1 MGIEAT
7 AFAQFHFACFALLW
21 AAFRIVI
28 YELHITV
35 FVVCV
40 CHWQRTPVSTL
51 RRQSVYRAG
60 RYGFSLDEQQAAL
73 LSLSAIA
80 DCVQLPPPPSSS
92 LSTALS
98 PQQAA
103 AAAAAL
109 SSTFVYGSQNSVL
122 PAYTPIQV
130 REVAR
135 NSHSEY
141 LASILWSSTVTRET
155 ANLHR
160 CYRWVQTHR
169 TDCDTE
175 AGIKIYKHLL
185 AVERNRCRLAVVGHV
200 TTIVIMC
207 FASKFLPC

>member
-1 MGIEAT
+1 MYQI
-7 AFAQFHFACFALLW
+7 H
-21 AAFRIVI
+21 V
-28 YELHITV
+28 TV
-35 FVVCV
+35 LVVCV
-40 CHWQRTPVSTL
+40 WHWQRTPVSTL

-98 PQQAA
+98 PPQAA
-103 AAAAAL
+103 AAAAAF

-135 NSHSEY
+135 NS
-141 LASILWSSTVTRET
+141 LI
-155 ANLHR
+155 ANTWRRSFDRRRSPERLPLHR

-185 AVERNRCRLAVVGHV
+185 AVEKNRCRLAVVGHV